1 MVIKRLASMA
11 LAVIVLLG
19 VAPVAV
25 VQANAPAL
33 RAACPIT

>member
-1 MVIKRLASMA
+1 MVIKRLAWMA

-19 VAPVAV
+19 IAPIAV